1 MRLALA
7 GDTMLGRLVAEHLE
21 ADPGVPL
28 FSDDLVAILR
38 EADAFVLNLE
48 CAISDRGTRW
58 PNPTKPYF
66 FRAPPAAIDVLV
78 DLGVDCVTLANNH
91 ALDYGV
97 EALIDTVDLL
107 VAVGIGVVGA
117 GRTDAEA
124 RRPYLIERGG
134 MRVGIIGVTDHPAE
148 FAAVDGHPGVAFAD
162 LRHRTPPWLLDSVSA
177 LAGEVD
183 AVVVTPHW
191 GPNMVHAPLPY
202 VRRAAH
208 ELRDAGATLVAGH
221 SAHVVHGVAERV
233 LYDLGDFIDDYA
245 IDRQLRNDL
254 GLVFVVEFVDGVPV
268 RVEAIPIAL
277 EFCRTRL
284 ADPDER
290 AWITRR
296 FIEACDELGSRAVD
310 QDGRLVVEW

>member
-1 MRLALA
+1 
-7 GDTMLGRLVAEHLE
+7 
-21 ADPGVPL
+21 
-28 FSDDLVAILR
+28 
-38 EADAFVLNLE
+38 
-48 CAISDRGTRW
+48 
-58 PNPTKPYF
+58 
-66 FRAPPAAIDVLV
+66 
-78 DLGVDCVTLANNH
+78 
-91 ALDYGV
+91 
-97 EALIDTVDLL
+97 
-107 VAVGIGVVGA
+107 
-117 GRTDAEA
+117 
-124 RRPYLIERGG
+124 
-134 MRVGIIGVTDHPAE
+134 
-148 FAAVDGHPGVAFAD
+148 
-162 LRHRTPPWLLDSVSA
+162 
-177 LAGEVD
+177 
-183 AVVVTPHW
+183 
-191 GPNMVHAPLPY
+191 MVQAPLPY

>member
-134 MRVGIIGVTDHPAE
+134 MRAGIIGVTDHPAE
-148 FAAVDGHPGVAFAD
+148 FAAVDDHPGVAFAD

-191 GPNMVHAPLPY
+191 GPNMVQAPLPY